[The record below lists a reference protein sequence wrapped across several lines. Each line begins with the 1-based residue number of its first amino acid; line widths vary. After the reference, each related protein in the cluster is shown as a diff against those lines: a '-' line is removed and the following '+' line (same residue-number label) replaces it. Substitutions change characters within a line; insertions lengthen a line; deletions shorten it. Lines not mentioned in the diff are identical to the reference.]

1 MLGKLIRRVWK
12 SVCSTTS
19 HCLGVLGTRVDL
31 SLNLKAFEHRRE
43 TPCLSEEGG
52 LEYLAYR
59 GREDGSTLDYG
70 GGRVGVTCLSEGKGR
85 EYLVF

>member
-1 MLGKLIRRVWK
+1 M
-12 SVCSTTS
+12 CSTTL

-52 LEYLAYR
+52 REYLAYR

-70 GGRVGVTCLSEGKGR
+70 GERVGVTCLSEGKGR